1 MHVNSQ
7 KKKKKKKDVSLRLLI
22 IIKHSASKIED
33 ILEPYNAK

>member
-7 KKKKKKKDVSLRLLI
+7 KKKKMDVSLRLLI